1 MNKRALTIVIALVA
15 CLLAAAPAMAQKAV
29 KISFWHLG
37 VNEPDKSFFQGVADE
52 YMKLHPNVTIE
63 ITMLE
68 NEAFKAKV
76 TTLMQSGDPPDVFRT
91 WGGGLMSEY
100 AKAGL
105 LRDLTK
111 YVKGTAWGNSM
122 ASGVLGVYQYDG
134 KQYGIPY
141 DAGAV
146 SIWYNKELLAKV
158 GYKTFPASWPEMLKL
173 VQKLKDAGITPIAL
187 GAGDKWPS
195 HFWWSYLAIRLGGR
209 PAFQGV
215 LSGKGS
221 FSDPPFVK
229 AGQMLLDLANMKP
242 FQDGFL
248 AATWPDQ
255 AGVIGDGKAAFHLMG
270 QWAPQTEVAYS
281 VSKKGILDKEG
292 MAAFPSV
299 PGGKGLPTD
308 VFGGGNGF
316 CIGKNAP
323 EEAVDFLRFMTNKE
337 NNMKYAATGA
347 IIPVVKGADSAI
359 TDSNAKLVKGL
370 VDKAGYYQLYLDQ
383 FFAPAVGGVVNDSV
397 QTILAGTATPAEAA
411 AAIQKAFEANK

>member
-1 MNKRALTIVIALVA
+1 MRRRAFAILVA
-15 CLLAAAPAMAQKAV
+15 LACCLLAAAPLVAQKAV
-29 KISFWHLG
+29 TISFWHLG
-37 VNEPDKSFFQGVADE
+37 VNDPDKSFFQDAADA
-52 YMKLHPNVTIE
+52 YMKLHPNVTIQLT
-63 ITMLE
+63 ILE

-100 AKAGL
+100 AAAGL
-105 LRDLTK
+105 LRDLTPF
-111 YVKGTAWGNSM
+111 VKGTAWGNSM
-122 ASGVLGVYQYDG
+122 APGVLGVYQYQG

-158 GYKTFPASWPEMLKL
+158 GYKTFPSTWPDMLKL
-173 VQKLKDAGITPIAL
+173 VGKLKDAGITPIAV
-187 GAGDKWPS
+187 GAGDKWPA
-195 HFWWSYLAIRLGGR
+195 HFWWSYLAIRLGGK
-209 PAFQGV
+209 PAFQNV
-215 LSGKGS
+215 IEKKGK
-221 FSDPPFVK
+221 FTDAPFVK
-229 AGQMLLDLANMKP
+229 AGQLLLDLAKMKP
-242 FQDGFL
+242 FQEGFL
-248 AATWPDQ
+248 AATWPDE
-255 AGVIGDGKAAFHLMG
+255 AGTIGDGKAAFHLMG
-270 QWAPQTEVAYS
+270 QWSPSTEAAYS

-292 MAAFPSV
+292 MAPFPSV

-323 EEAVDFLRFMTNKE
+323 DEAVDFLKFMTNKE

-359 TDSNAKLVKGL
+359 TDPNAKLVKAL

-383 FFAPAVGGVVNDSV
+383 FFPPAVGGVVNDSV

-411 AAIQKAFEANK
+411 AAIQKAFDENN